1 MDTIKVSFTTLFI
14 VFSAQFADSQQKSTT
29 PVFFTDDT
37 AAAAALGEAVH
48 KRRRALKLTLDA
60 VSDMTG
66 ITKKTRI
73 ALEKGRDVRVSTV
86 LTVCGLLGCTLNITA
101 PEPEKEDVIVWF

>member
-1 MDTIKVSFTTLFI
+1 MLFTE
-14 VFSAQFADSQQKSTT
+14 
-29 PVFFTDDT
+29 DT
-37 AAAAALGEAVH
+37 AAATLGEAVY

-66 ITKKTRI
+66 ITKKTLI

-86 LTVCGLLGCTLNITA
+86 LAVCGLLGCTLNFTA
-101 PEPEKEDVIVWF
+101 PEPEKADEIVWF

>member
-1 MDTIKVSFTTLFI
+1 MLNSLTANK
-14 VFSAQFADSQQKSTT
+14 KSTT
-29 PVFFTDDT
+29 PVLFTDDT
-37 AAAAALGEAVH
+37 AAATLGEAVH

-66 ITKKTRI
+66 ITKKTLI

-86 LTVCGLLGCTLNITA
+86 LTVCGLLGCMLNITA
-101 PEPEKEDVIVWF
+101 PKPEKEDEIVLF

>member
-1 MDTIKVSFTTLFI
+1 ML
-14 VFSAQFADSQQKSTT
+14 
-29 PVFFTDDT
+29 FTDDT
-37 AAAAALGEAVH
+37 AAATLGEAVH

-73 ALEKGRDVRVSTV
+73 TLEKGRDVRVSTV
-86 LTVCGLLGCTLNITA
+86 LTVCGLLVCTLNITA
-101 PEPEKEDVIVWF
+101 PEPEKEDEIVWF

>member
-1 MDTIKVSFTTLFI
+1 ML
-14 VFSAQFADSQQKSTT
+14 
-29 PVFFTDDT
+29 FTDD

-48 KRRRALKLTLDA
+48 KRRKALKLSLDT

-66 ITKKTRI
+66 ITKKTLI

-86 LTVCGLLGCTLNITA
+86 LTVCNLLGCTLTVSA
-101 PEPEKEDVIVWF
+101 PEPEKEDHNVWF

>member
-1 MDTIKVSFTTLFI
+1 MTLFI
-14 VFSAQFADSQQKSTT
+14 VFSAQFTDSQQKSTT
-29 PVFFTDDT
+29 PVLFTDDT
-37 AAAAALGEAVH
+37 AAATLGEAVH

-66 ITKKTRI
+66 ITKKTRS

-101 PEPEKEDVIVWF
+101 PKPEKEDEIVWF